1 MSLSAQPRSIL
12 ILDDAPAVAES
23 LALVLSRNGFG
34 VKVAHSAEEALEM
47 TANWEPDAAFV
58 DIMLPGMNGIEFSE
72 ILRSRYPQCGV
83 ELMSGHPATEDLM
96 ESARREGR
104 EIAVLPKPFDPA
116 QFLAIARG
124 GKTAAYENEKSIESL
139 AIPLEP
145 QLPAVGAEPLPRIA
159 ETQPRAIR
167 KPKDPGPQA

>member
-1 MSLSAQPRSIL
+1 MSLSTQPRSIL

-34 VKVAHSAEEALEM
+34 VKVAHSAEEALKM

-72 ILRSRYPQCGV
+72 ILRTRYPQCGV
-83 ELMSGHPATEDLM
+83 ELMSGHPAN
-96 ESARREGR
+96 GR
-104 EIAVLPKPFDPA
+104 PDGKRKERGPGDCRFTQAVRSCSIPGHCA
-116 QFLAIARG
+116 GG

-145 QLPAVGAEPLPRIA
+145 QLPAVSS
-159 ETQPRAIR
+159 RAAAA
-167 KPKDPGPQA
+167 DSGDATSCDSQA